1 MLQKTSYL
9 DLRCHEF
16 KCEQI
21 ACGYTFKE
29 ILRRLEAAQDIKC
42 PRCEA
47 AMDIRKALRAGD
59 LRKAIDAARQLDA
72 QPTQQEAAR
81 PQKTAEQP

>member
-1 MLQKTSYL
+1 MIQKTSYL

-16 KCEQI
+16 KCEQV
-21 ACGYTFKE
+21 ACGYRFKE
-29 ILRRLEAAQDIKC
+29 ILRRLETAQEMKC

-47 AMDIRKALRAGD
+47 AMDISKALREGD

-72 QPTQQEAAR
+72 ESLTQQEAA
-81 PQKTAEQP
+81 PAEGAVHP